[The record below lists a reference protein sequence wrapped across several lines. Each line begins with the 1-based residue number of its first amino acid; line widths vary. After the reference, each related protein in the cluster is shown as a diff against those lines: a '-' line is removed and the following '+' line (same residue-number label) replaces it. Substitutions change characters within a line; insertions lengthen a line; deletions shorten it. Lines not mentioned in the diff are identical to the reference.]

1 MLRHLAAALVCVSAA
16 AAACSAGGV
25 PEVPVGPGGEPD
37 PVLVAGRQTYIERC
51 ANCHGDDGSGGQGP
65 KLSEGGAVTQYP
77 DIAEQIAVVANGVRA
92 MPDFAGT
99 LTPVEIEAVVRY
111 TREVL

>member
-1 MLRHLAAALVCVSAA
+1 MLRHLAAALVCVSAV
-16 AAACSAGGV
+16 AAACSSGGV
-25 PEVPVGPGGEPD
+25 PEVPAGPGGEPD

-51 ANCHGDDGSGGQGP
+51 GNCHGDDGGGGQGP
-65 KLSEGGAVTQYP
+65 KLSEGAAVTRYP

-99 LTPVEIEAVVRY
+99 LTSVEIEAVVRY
-111 TREVL
+111 AREVL